1 MKVNKMENEHNSY
14 SNKFDFFVSGFISI
28 FSLSLAIYAIYVSGG
43 VKAMNQ
49 PLPLLVWIG
58 IIIAGVFCLFAIYY
72 GIKMVNTP
80 RDTRLDDLILVV
92 NDLKPKDKI
101 PNAEDIQNRLDKLT
115 DSINELAKEIRKDRE
130 KNQKKATTTP
140 QINR

>member
-1 MKVNKMENEHNSY
+1 MENKHSSY

-28 FSLSLAIYAIYVSGG
+28 FSLSLAVYAIYISGG

-58 IIIAGVFCLFAIYY
+58 IIIAGIFCLFAIYN

-80 RDTRLDDLILVV
+80 RDTRLDDLILAVK
-92 NDLKPKDKI
+92 DLKPKDKT
-101 PNAEDIQNRLDKLT
+101 PNAEDIQNRLNKLT
-115 DSINELAKEIRKDRE
+115 DSINELTKEIRKDRE
-130 KNQKKATTTP
+130 NNQRKATATLP
-140 QINR
+140 KRNS